1 MKNTGKLLILFIL
14 VLFVTMTPVIVSAN
28 TNARTLKEL
37 RNELQQLKNKKAQQT
52 ADKNATKSKINVAK
66 NDIGNKQNEIETN
79 TKDIADAVVGSLWA
93 CYKKYSEY
101 LEEGSGGV
109 NKQLELI
116 TQMTKSDKED
126 SSMVFQNMLENMWD

>member
-52 ADKNATKSKINVAK
+52 ADKNATKS
-66 NDIGNKQNEIETN
+66 
-79 TKDIADAVVGSLWA
+79 
-93 CYKKYSEY
+93 
-101 LEEGSGGV
+101 
-109 NKQLELI
+109 
-116 TQMTKSDKED
+116 
-126 SSMVFQNMLENMWD
+126 